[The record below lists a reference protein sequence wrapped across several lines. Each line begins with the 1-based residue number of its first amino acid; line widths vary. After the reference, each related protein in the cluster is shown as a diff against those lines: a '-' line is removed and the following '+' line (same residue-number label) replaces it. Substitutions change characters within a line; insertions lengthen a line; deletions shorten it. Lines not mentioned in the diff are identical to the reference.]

1 MMMMMMMMMM
11 IVIELSTP
19 QDDLTIMLR
28 CPPDI

>member
-1 MMMMMMMMMM
+1 MMMMMMM

-19 QDDLTIMLR
+19 QDDLTIMLL